1 MLKSSVRLHMVVW
14 LIAVQV
20 NCTAFTGGDRG
31 VLCANLQITKDCQ
44 ENGEDNTAGINACKS
59 L

>member
-20 NCTAFTGGDRG
+20 NCTAFTGVTEGSY
-31 VLCANLQITKDCQ
+31 VLIYRLLKDVRRT
-44 ENGEDNTAGINACKS
+44 GRTTLRDKRM
-59 L
+59 